1 MAPIK
6 INSASAAELLLL
18 PGVGDTLA
26 ARIIKFRRRH
36 VITGDN
42 IYDINRLRA
51 TPALMA
57 AISFE
62 VDPSQQG
69 PGPSGQGAGSRSS
82 SSSSETGTRRSSR
95 GAASGRQRGRRPQ
108 SPAYSRA
115 SGRQGTRQGSPSHH
129 RSARSRRRTAR
140 HSSHSSLTS
149 DSDAS
154 LSRSRRTGYRQQKE
168 TFRTPP
174 RALDYDGKSDWATF
188 YRRFTSYA
196 SEKDWSGPTSL
207 TQLGWCLKGKASDFY
222 NRLLDREPSID
233 YIRMMHKMIKRFGD
247 REVLDVAMMKF
258 NQAQQEP
265 EEDIADWADRA
276 HHLAHRAYKHVPRW
290 EVEQIAVMRFGQGLQ
305 DKSLAGYIS
314 NARNSSMEEAIDRAQ
329 IFQHN
334 AIAIH
339 GSSGSKGY
347 DSHHR
352 VPQGPAVRV
361 NAVGRYS
368 QYERPPRSND
378 ASRRSTLTLPSSP
391 GTSPATSSSGFGIN
405 TCRPSS
411 AGSHPLSSR
420 GVEAKLD
427 TLVAGISE
435 TNGRLDQVCESLRH
449 LTVALMSPQHRRSPS
464 PRRPVQ
470 CYRCGKEGHFARDC
484 EESERDEEAVRQHG
498 DTSGNKPHVSFKDQN
513 SSLNAAGLA
522 HSV

>member
-6 INSASAAELLLL
+6 INSSSAAELLLL

-36 VITGDN
+36 VIMGDN

-51 TPALMA
+51 TPDLMA

-69 PGPSGQGAGSRSS
+69 PGPLGQGAGSRSS
-82 SSSSETGTRRSSR
+82 SSSSETGTRHSSR
-95 GAASGRQRGRRPQ
+95 GAASSSQRGRRPQ

-115 SGRQGTRQGSPSHH
+115 SGQQGTRQGSPSHH

-207 TQLGWCLKGKASDFY
+207 TQLGWCLKGKDKTLA
-222 NRLLDREPSID
+222 E
-233 YIRMMHKMIKRFGD
+233 YI
-247 REVLDVAMMKF
+247 A
-258 NQAQQEP
+258 
-265 EEDIADWADRA
+265 
-276 HHLAHRAYKHVPRW
+276 
-290 EVEQIAVMRFGQGLQ
+290 
-305 DKSLAGYIS
+305 

-329 IFQHN
+329 TFQHN
-334 AIAIH
+334 AVAIH
-339 GSSGSKGY
+339 GSASSSRH
-347 DSHHR
+347 DSHR
-352 VPQGPAVRV
+352 RGSQGPAVRV

-368 QYERPPRSND
+368 RCEQPPRRKD
-378 ASRRSTLTLPSSP
+378 ASRRSTP
-391 GTSPATSSSGFGIN
+391 GASPATSPAGRG
-405 TCRPSS
+405 TGTHHPSS
-411 AGSHPLSSR
+411 AGSGPSSSMDT
-420 GVEAKLD
+420 EAKLD
-427 TLVAGISE
+427 VLVAGVSE
-435 TNGRLDQVCESLRH
+435 LSGKLDQA
-449 LTVALMSPQHRRSPS
+449 T
-464 PRRPVQ
+464 
-470 CYRCGKEGHFARDC
+470 
-484 EESERDEEAVRQHG
+484 
-498 DTSGNKPHVSFKDQN
+498 
-513 SSLNAAGLA
+513 
-522 HSV
+522 